1 MGTRGALTPCGLGLN
16 PGEVHTRAV
25 ILRQQFEAIDAL
37 KYRPGF
43 DEAAARAK
51 ALLLGLPGA

>member
-1 MGTRGALTPCGLGLN
+1 
-16 PGEVHTRAV
+16 VHTRAV

-43 DEAAARAK
+43 DDAAARAK
-51 ALLLGLPGA
+51 AFLLGLPGA